1 MPALPH
7 RASNVRRTT
16 AGFYSNLI
24 RLMFN
29 ITFARLKLSD
39 LCHRKCKAAY
49 RKSIWYYYY
58 TNYKSSTDT
67 MCYLFISC
75 TETYLPTVMVWHVY
89 SLWWGRLS
97 DFCVG
102 LYRGARIYPPPPSPQ
117 MLQSSCG
124 TRRKLCILNMHKLTL
139 CSLLGLK
146 RPVLTCVFYCISDT
160 EKKCSLEPNPCSYTP
175 CLSNI
180 STDLKYYF

>member
-1 MPALPH
+1 MQ
-7 RASNVRRTT
+7 S
-16 AGFYSNLI
+16 
-24 RLMFN
+24 
-29 ITFARLKLSD
+29 
-39 LCHRKCKAAY
+39 
-49 RKSIWYYYY
+49 SIQEVWYYYF

-75 TETYLPTVMVWHVY
+75 TETCLRTVMVWHVY
-89 SLWWGRLS
+89 SLWWGGLS

-139 CSLLGLK
+139 CSLLGPK
-146 RPVLTCVFYCISDT
+146 RPVLTCFFLLYFREIFFFLLSQTHVYIHHVYRIFQQTLNTISSIVFRIICIIQIFMNCIFMHAWALS
-160 EKKCSLEPNPCSYTP
+160 CS
-175 CLSNI
+175 
-180 STDLKYYF
+180 KA